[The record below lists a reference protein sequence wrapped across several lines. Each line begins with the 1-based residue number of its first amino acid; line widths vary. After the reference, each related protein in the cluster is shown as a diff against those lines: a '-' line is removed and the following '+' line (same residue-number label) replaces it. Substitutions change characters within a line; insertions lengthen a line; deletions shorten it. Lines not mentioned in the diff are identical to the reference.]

1 MTPLDLS
8 QFSTRTRNCL
18 KAAETT
24 DGIWFVEQIA
34 DMTDNEL
41 LMLANVGVGCL
52 REIRSVIPQKH
63 SVQYMKDFLYDLKQQ
78 ISKMEELL
86 NNHSKYL

>member
-18 KAAETT
+18 KAAEQE
-24 DGIWFVEQIA
+24 GVWFVEQIA

-41 LMLANVGVGCL
+41 LCLANVGVGCL
-52 REIRSVIPQKH
+52 KEIRSVIPQKH

-78 ISKMEELL
+78 VTKMEKLL
-86 NNHSKYL
+86 ENHSKYI